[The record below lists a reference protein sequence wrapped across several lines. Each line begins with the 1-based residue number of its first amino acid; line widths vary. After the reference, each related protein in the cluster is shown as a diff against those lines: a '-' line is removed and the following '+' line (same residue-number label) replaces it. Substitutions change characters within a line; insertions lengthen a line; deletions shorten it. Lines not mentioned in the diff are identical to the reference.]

1 MSDSGTPPQDPN
13 AQPDPY
19 GQPNPYGP
27 PDPSGQPPPYGQPG
41 TPPFGQQAPYGQPGY
56 QQGYQPGY
64 QQGYPQPPY
73 GQQAYPPRYPY
84 SHWIKRVGA
93 RLIDGLIAAAIMIPA
108 YIGLVWALSDLETT
122 TDQFGNSTTTGDV
135 QPGGIV
141 LMIVFALA
149 SIAFSIWNV
158 FIRQGRT
165 GYSIG
170 KSVLGIK
177 LISEVDGQPIG
188 GAMAFVREIC
198 HILDG
203 FCYIGYLWPLWD
215 AKRQTFADKIIKTVV
230 IDQPT

>member
-1 MSDSGTPPQDPN
+1 MSDSGNTP
-13 AQPDPY
+13 PDPY
-19 GQPNPYGP
+19 GQPTPPPDSGQPNPY
-27 PDPSGQPPPYGQPG
+27 GQPPPYGQPG
-41 TPPFGQQAPYGQPGY
+41 APYGQQAPYGQPGY
-56 QQGYQPGY
+56 QQGYPQGY
-64 QQGYPQPPY
+64 PQTPYGQQGYPPP
-73 GQQAYPPRYPY
+73 YPY

-93 RLIDGLIAAAIMIPA
+93 RLIDGLIAMAILIPA
-108 YIGLVWALSDLETT
+108 YIGLFWALSDLETT

-149 SIAFSIWNV
+149 SIGFSIWNV

-177 LISEVDGQPIG
+177 LIGEVDGQPIG

-230 IDQPT
+230 IDQPA

>member
-1 MSDSGTPPQDPN
+1 MSDSGNTP
-13 AQPDPY
+13 PDPY
-19 GQPNPYGP
+19 GQPTPPPDSGQPNPY
-27 PDPSGQPPPYGQPG
+27 GQPPPYGQPG
-41 TPPFGQQAPYGQPGY
+41 APYGQQAPYGQPGY
-56 QQGYQPGY
+56 QQGYQQGY
-64 QQGYPQPPY
+64 PQTPYGQQGYPPP
-73 GQQAYPPRYPY
+73 YPY

-93 RLIDGLIAAAIMIPA
+93 RLIDGLIAMAILIPA
-108 YIGLVWALSDLETT
+108 YIGLFWALSDLETT

-149 SIAFSIWNV
+149 SIGFSIWNV

-177 LISEVDGQPIG
+177 LIGEVDGQPIG

-230 IDQPT
+230 IDQPA